1 MEVAL
6 LCVFG
11 GWGNLGSLNEPKSK
25 WRVEE
30 GGGRREVDEKAEF
43 LCPYKVWPYRGQE
56 RISVQERGKER
67 ARG

>member
-1 MEVAL
+1 M
-6 LCVFG
+6 
-11 GWGNLGSLNEPKSK
+11 SQS
-25 WRVEE
+25 RS